1 MEIHKDSQTVFGVD
15 WGKKNIGVAVGD
27 LQLKISHPLCVISS
41 NSKEILKEKLLVLLN
56 EWSPVKVVYGLPF
69 HENGAKHELMPVIKK
84 FALSIFKKYNC
95 EYLFINETLSS
106 NLASSLTYKSKNKR
120 NDSLSAMIILDDFFN
135 LEDNKYCGNQ

>member
-1 MEIHKDSQTVFGVD
+1 VVIHKDSQTVFGVD

-27 LQLKISHPLCVISS
+27 LQLKISHPLCIISS
-41 NSKEILKEKLLVLLN
+41 NSKEILKEKLLVLLK

-69 HENGAKHELMPVIKK
+69 HENGDKHELMPVIKK

-135 LEDNKYCGNQ
+135 LEDNKSCD

>member
-1 MEIHKDSQTVFGVD
+1 MVIHKDSQTVFGVD

-41 NSKEILKEKLLVLLN
+41 NSKEILREKLLVLLK

-69 HENGAKHELMPVIKK
+69 HENGDKHELMPVIKK
-84 FALSIFKKYNC
+84 FALYIFKKYNC

-106 NLASSLTYKSKNKR
+106 NLASSLIHKTKNKR

-135 LEDNKYCGNQ
+135 LEDNKDCD

>member
-1 MEIHKDSQTVFGVD
+1 MVIHKDSQTVFGVD

-41 NSKEILKEKLLVLLN
+41 NSKEILKEKLLVLLK

-69 HENGAKHELMPVIKK
+69 HENGDKHELMPVIKK

-135 LEDNKYCGNQ
+135 LEDNKGCD

>member
-1 MEIHKDSQTVFGVD
+1 MVIHKDSQTVFGVD

-41 NSKEILKEKLLVLLN
+41 NSKEILKEKLLVLLK

-69 HENGAKHELMPVIKK
+69 HENGDKHELMPVIKK

-135 LEDNKYCGNQ
+135 LEDNKSCD

>member
-1 MEIHKDSQTVFGVD
+1 MVIHKDSQTVFGID

-41 NSKEILKEKLLVLLN
+41 NNKEILKEKLLVLLK

-69 HENGAKHELMPVIKK
+69 HENGDKHELMPVIKK

-135 LEDNKYCGNQ
+135 LEDNKSCD

>member
-1 MEIHKDSQTVFGVD
+1 
-15 WGKKNIGVAVGD
+15 
-27 LQLKISHPLCVISS
+27 
-41 NSKEILKEKLLVLLN
+41 
-56 EWSPVKVVYGLPF
+56 
-69 HENGAKHELMPVIKK
+69 MPVIKK

-135 LEDNKYCGNQ
+135 LEDNKSCD

>member
-1 MEIHKDSQTVFGVD
+1 MVIHKDSQTVFGVD

-41 NSKEILKEKLLVLLN
+41 NSKEILKEKLLVLLK

-69 HENGAKHELMPVIKK
+69 HENGDKHELMPVIKK

-120 NDSLSAMIILDDFFN
+120 NDSLSAMIILDDFFK
-135 LEDNKYCGNQ
+135 LEDN

>member
-1 MEIHKDSQTVFGVD
+1 MVIHKDTQTVFGVD

-41 NSKEILKEKLLVLLN
+41 NSKEILKEKLLVLLK

-69 HENGAKHELMPVIKK
+69 HENGDMHELMPVIKK

-135 LEDNKYCGNQ
+135 LEDNKSCD

>member
-1 MEIHKDSQTVFGVD
+1 MVIHKDSQTVFGVD
-15 WGKKNIGVAVGD
+15 WGGKNIGVAVGD

-41 NSKEILKEKLLVLLN
+41 NSKEILKEKLLVLLK
-56 EWSPVKVVYGLPF
+56 EWSPVKVIYGLPF
-69 HENGAKHELMPVIKK
+69 HENGDKHELMPVIKK

-106 NLASSLTYKSKNKR
+106 NLASSLTYKSRNKR

-135 LEDNKYCGNQ
+135 LEDNKSCD

>member
-1 MEIHKDSQTVFGVD
+1 MVIHKYSQTIFGVD

-41 NSKEILKEKLLVLLN
+41 NSKEILKEKLLVLLK

-69 HENGAKHELMPVIKK
+69 HENGDMHELMPVIKK

-135 LEDNKYCGNQ
+135 LEDNKSCD

>member
-1 MEIHKDSQTVFGVD
+1 MVIHKDSQTVFGVD

-27 LQLKISHPLCVISS
+27 LQLKISHPLCIISS
-41 NSKEILKEKLLVLLN
+41 NSKEILKEKLLVLLK

-69 HENGAKHELMPVIKK
+69 HENGDKHELMPVIKK

-135 LEDNKYCGNQ
+135 LEDNKSCD

>member
-1 MEIHKDSQTVFGVD
+1 VVIHKDTQTVFGVD

-41 NSKEILKEKLLVLLN
+41 NSKEILKEKLLVLLK

-69 HENGAKHELMPVIKK
+69 HENGDMHELMPVIKK

-106 NLASSLTYKSKNKR
+106 NLASSLTYKSRNKR

-135 LEDNKYCGNQ
+135 LEDNKSCD

>member
-1 MEIHKDSQTVFGVD
+1 MVIHKDAQTVFGVD

-69 HENGAKHELMPVIKK
+69 HENGDKHELMPVIKK

-106 NLASSLTYKSKNKR
+106 NLASSLTYKSKKKR
-120 NDSLSAMIILDDFFN
+120 NDSFSAMIILDDFFN
-135 LEDNKYCGNQ
+135 LEDNKSCD